1 MGETEVG
8 NEYYHKPP
16 VLLSYEVVHIN
27 VVECLH
33 LRHDLRNL
41 PKDRYSQYVLYY
53 WVLAQTQIYQQHYQ
67 VENVASKLFLDIL
80 L

>member
-16 VLLSYEVVHIN
+16 VLLGYEVVHIN

-33 LRHDLRNL
+33 LRQDFRNL
-41 PKDRYSQYVLYY
+41 PEYRYSQYVLYY
-53 WVLAQTQIYQQHYQ
+53 GVLAQTQIYQQHYK